1 MATAFTLLPNPRK
14 ITPLEGLYV
23 FQPGKLIQ
31 VDSPEPQGLLFSVSR
46 FQQALQTSLGLSWQ
60 TAAGWAM
67 PKVEVGLSVSIV
79 PHLVTHPQGYRLE
92 ITSQGISL
100 LGHDAAGV
108 FYGVCTLNQLLSQ
121 ADQRALPCLVVEDW
135 PDFPA
140 RGVMLDISRT
150 KVPQMKTLYDLV
162 DRLASWKINQLQLY
176 TEHTFT
182 YRNHPQA
189 WENASP
195 MTGEEILALDAFC
208 RERFIELVP
217 NQNSFGHLT
226 RWLKLPRYAAMA
238 EVTGKFTSPW
248 GEMEGPF
255 SLAPVQPGSLELVRS
270 LYDELLPHFSSRMF
284 NVGCDETVDLGAGQS
299 KQVCAERGVNRVYL
313 DFLLKI
319 YEDVSRRGFKM
330 QFWGDIIV
338 QAPEL
343 VPELPADSIALEW
356 GYAAEHP
363 FDEHG
368 RLFATSGIP
377 FYVCPGTSS
386 WNSIA
391 GLTDNAIANLLNA
404 AENGLKHGAV
414 GFLNTD
420 WGDNGHW
427 QPLPV
432 SFLGFA
438 VGAAYA
444 WNLENNRKLDVAEA
458 LSRFAFDD
466 PAGVMGKLAYDL
478 GNVYLASGIKIPNVS
493 ALFGVM
499 QRSLEEIAAY
509 PGIIPAP
516 FQYSLEAI
524 DRAAAPLGKDRSQ
537 RPDAAL
543 IRREF
548 ALAVHMLRHACQRG
562 LRALETDASC
572 KAGQSVLLGKDLDDL
587 LGEYRAVWLERNR
600 PGGLAESLAYFKAFD
615 E

>member
-100 LGHDAAGV
+100 RGHDAAGV

-226 RWLKLPRYAAMA
+226 RWLKLPRYAALA

-572 KAGQSVLLGKDLDDL
+572 KVGQSVLLGKDLDDL

-600 PGGLAESLAYFKAFD
+600 PGGLAESLAYFKAYD

>member
-182 YRNHPQA
+182 YRNHPQV

>member
-1 MATAFTLLPNPRK
+1 MLPASLTLLPNPRNMSL
-14 ITPLEGLYV
+14 LEERYSL
-23 FQPGKLIQ
+23 QPGKLIQ
-31 VDSPEPQGLLFSVSR
+31 LDSPDPYSLLFTAER
-46 FQQALQTSLGLSWQ
+46 FQQTLQTNLGLSWQ

-67 PKVEVGLSVSIV
+67 PKAGVSLSLSIV
-79 PHLVTHPQGYRLE
+79 PHLVIHPQGYRLE

-100 LGHDAAGV
+100 RGHDAAGV

-121 ADQRALPCLVVEDW
+121 VDDGSLPCLVVEDW

-182 YRNHPQA
+182 YHNHPQV

-195 MTGEEILALDAFC
+195 MTGEEILTLDAYC
-208 RERFIELVP
+208 QERFIELVP
-217 NQNSFGHLT
+217 NQNSFGHLA
-226 RWLKLPRYAAMA
+226 RWLTLPRYAPLA
-238 EVTGKFTSPW
+238 EVTGKFTGPW
-248 GEMEGPF
+248 GEMQGPF
-255 SLAPVQPGSLELVRS
+255 SLSPANPGSLELVRS

-284 NVGCDETVDLGAGQS
+284 NVGCDETIDLGLGQS
-299 KQVCAERGVNRVYL
+299 KQLCEERGVNRVYL

-319 YEDVSRRGFKM
+319 YADVSRRGFKM

-356 GYAAEHP
+356 GYEANHP
-363 FDEHG
+363 FSEHG
-368 RLFATSGIP
+368 RLFATTGIP

-391 GLTDNAIANLLNA
+391 GRTDNAIANLLNA
-404 AENGLKHGAV
+404 AENGLKHGAI
-414 GFLNTD
+414 GYLITD
-420 WGDNGHW
+420 WGDSGHW
-427 QPLPV
+427 QTWPV

-444 WNLENNRKLDVAEA
+444 WNLENNRKLDVPEA
-458 LSRFAFDD
+458 LSRFAFND
-466 PAGVMGKLAYDL
+466 PAKVMGKLAYEL
-478 GNVYLASGIKIPNVS
+478 GNVYLAPGIALHNTS

-516 FQYSLEAI
+516 FQQSLKVI
-524 DRAAAPLGKDRSQ
+524 DQASSHLGQDQSQ
-537 RPDAAL
+537 RQDAAL

-548 ALAVHMLRHACQRG
+548 TLAVHMLRHACQRG
-562 LRALETDASC
+562 LLALEAD
-572 KAGQSVLLGKDLDDL
+572 AGQKVSQSRSLSQDLDEL
-587 LGEYRAVWLERNR
+587 LNEYKAIWLERNR
-600 PGGLAESLAYFKAFD
+600 PGGLEESLSYFKTPG
-615 E
+615 

>member
-1 MATAFTLLPNPRK
+1 MASAFTLLPNPRK
-14 ITPLEGLYV
+14 IIPQEGLYV
-23 FQPGKLIQ
+23 FKPGKLIQ
-31 VDSPEPQGLLFSVSR
+31 IDSPDPQGLLFSVSR
-46 FQQALQTSLGLSWQ
+46 FQQALQTQLGLSWE

-67 PKVEVGLSVSIV
+67 PQAGVGLSVSIV
-79 PHLVTHPQGYRLE
+79 PHLVGHPQGYRLE
-92 ITSQGISL
+92 ITPHGISL
-100 LGHDAAGV
+100 RGHEAAGM

-121 ADQRALPCLVVEDW
+121 ASDNSLPCLVVEDW

-150 KVPQMKTLYDLV
+150 KIPKMTTLYDLV
-162 DRLASWKINQLQLY
+162 DRLATWKVNQLQLY

-226 RWLKLPRYAAMA
+226 HWLKLPRYAALA

-255 SLAPVQPGSLELVRS
+255 SLSPVQPGSLELVRS

-284 NVGCDETVDLGAGQS
+284 NVGCDETIDLGAGQS
-299 KQVCAERGVNRVYL
+299 KQLCAERGVNRVYL

-319 YEDVSRRGFKM
+319 HEDVSRRGFKM

-343 VPELPADSIALEW
+343 VAELPADSIALEW
-356 GYAAEHP
+356 GYDAEHP

-391 GLTDNAIANLLNA
+391 GRTENAIANLLNA

-414 GFLNTD
+414 GYLNTD
-420 WGDNGHW
+420 WGDNGNW
-427 QPLPV
+427 QTLPV

-438 VGAAYA
+438 AGAAFS
-444 WNLENNRKLDVAEA
+444 WSLENNRNLDLAEA

-478 GNVYLASGIKIPNVS
+478 GNVYLATGIKIPNVS

-509 PGIIPAP
+509 PGIVPAP

-524 DRAAAPLGKDRSQ
+524 DRAAAHLGKDRSQ

-548 ALAVHMLRHACQRG
+548 GLAVHMLRHACQRG

-572 KAGQSVLLGKDLDDL
+572 KADQSGLLGKDLDDL

-600 PGGLAESLAYFKAFD
+600 PGGLAESLAFFKAYD